1 MLERRHRHR
10 LDRLADLRYHHKLVL
25 SILIVFGILAA
36 VVALAKDKET
46 LKIES
51 AYGAADPAF
60 PPYVAALIGA
70 QLTDGNTFDVLQNG
84 DQFLPAML
92 RAIGESRT
100 RIDLESYIYEKGTV
114 GSQFTAALEAAARR
128 GVRVNLVVDAVGAKN
143 MSRDAWDGLRDA
155 GVTVGNYGAPRWY
168 KPQQMNYRT
177 HRKVLVVDGRTAFT
191 GGAGVA
197 DHWLGHAQD
206 KDHWRDMMVRIE
218 GPLVRMLEGAFNENL
233 VRTVA
238 PVQPVVEPPRAPI
251 APAGRGTAFVV
262 RSAANGGSN
271 DLKRTY
277 MLALASAR
285 RSIDICSPYF
295 LVDRSSRWALQEAVR
310 RGVHVRIL
318 VEGDLTDARIVK
330 YASREHY
337 EGLLQQGVEI
347 YEYQPTMM
355 HTKAMIVDGALSMFG
370 SANFDN
376 RSLEMND
383 ELNVAVV
390 DADLAA
396 RLRRDFDADLEQ
408 SRRLDLEA
416 WRRRGPLEKAREY
429 FWSYFGEVF

>member
-1 MLERRHRHR
+1 MLERRRPHR
-10 LDRLADLRYHHKLVL
+10 LDRLANLRYHHKLVL

-36 VVALAKDKET
+36 IVALAKDRET

-51 AYGAADPAF
+51 AHGAADPAF

-70 QLTDGNTFDVLQNG
+70 QLTSGNAFDVLRNG

-92 RAIGESRT
+92 RAIGEARA
-100 RIDLESYIYEKGTV
+100 RVDLETYIYENGAV
-114 GSQFTAALEAAARR
+114 GSAFTDALEAAARR
-128 GVRVNLVVDAVGAKN
+128 GVRVNLVVDAVGSTR
-143 MSRDAWDGLRDA
+143 MSKDAWDRLRGA
-155 GVTVGNYGAPRWY
+155 GATVGNYGTPAWY

-177 HRKVLVVDGRTAFT
+177 HRKLLVVDGRTAFI
-191 GGAGVA
+191 GGAGIA

-206 KDHWRDMMVRIE
+206 RNHWRDTMVRVE

-238 PVQPVVEPPRAPI
+238 PVEPIVEAPHEPVAQP
-251 APAGRGTAFVV
+251 GQGTAFII

-277 MLALASAR
+277 MLTLASAR
-285 RSIDICSPYF
+285 RSIDICTPYF
-295 LVDRSSRWALQEAVR
+295 LVDRSSRWALQQAVR
-310 RGVHVRIL
+310 RGVRVRIL
-318 VEGDLTDARIVK
+318 VEGDLTDARVVK

-337 EGLLQQGVEI
+337 ERLLEQGVEI

-355 HTKAMIVDGALSMFG
+355 HTKSMIVDGTWSMFG

-383 ELNVAVV
+383 ELNVGVA
-390 DADLAA
+390 DADLAG
-396 RLRRDFDADLEQ
+396 RFRRDFDADLQ
-408 SRRLDLEA
+408 HARRLDLQE
-416 WRRRGPLEKAREY
+416 WRRRGMLEQSREY
-429 FWSYFGEVF
+429 FWSYFGEIF